1 VVSFSNFS
9 SGFEEAADTVLLAG
23 DSGGLAVPEVGAG
36 GDTALFLACW
46 WFEDSRA
53 ETLKSGRSV
62 GTVGVGLLVA
72 VTGDQAEVCFF
83 VGFGAGNG

>member
-1 VVSFSNFS
+1 VTIFS
-9 SGFEEAADTVLLAG
+9 SGFDDVADTVLLAG
-23 DSGGLAVPEVGAG
+23 DSGGLAVPEVGTG
-36 GDTALFLACW
+36 GDTPLLLAWW

-53 ETLKSGRSV
+53 ETLKLTSSV
-62 GTVGVGLLVA
+62 GTVGVLFA

>member
-1 VVSFSNFS
+1 LVGNFS

-23 DSGGLAVPEVGAG
+23 DSGGLALPEVGTG

-46 WFEDSRA
+46 RFEDSRA
-53 ETLKSGRSV
+53 EALKSTCSL
-62 GTVGVGLLVA
+62 GTVGVLVA

>member
-1 VVSFSNFS
+1 LQSLFTNFS

-23 DSGGLAVPEVGAG
+23 DSGGLAVPEVGAV

-53 ETLKSGRSV
+53 ETLRSTCSV
-62 GTVGVGLLVA
+62 ATVGVLVA
-72 VTGDQAEVCFF
+72 VTGDQAEACFF
-83 VGFGAGNG
+83 VGFGAGIG